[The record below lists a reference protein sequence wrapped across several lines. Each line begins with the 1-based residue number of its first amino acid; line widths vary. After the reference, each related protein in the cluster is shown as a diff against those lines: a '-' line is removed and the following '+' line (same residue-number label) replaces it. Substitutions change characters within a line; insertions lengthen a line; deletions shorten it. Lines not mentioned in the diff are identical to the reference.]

1 MIMYLHVSFW
11 LKMDPSKVPK
21 RFKSIAFSILFVL
34 YLLRLS
40 NDNAIQLLQE
50 RYDPSVCKSIF
61 NLYWCKIEQNLWML
75 FANCE
80 GF

>member
-40 NDNAIQLLQE
+40 NDNPIQGSNYRGDLFFIDVISTAIAT
-50 RYDPSVCKSIF
+50 DPPH
-61 NLYWCKIEQNLWML
+61 L
-75 FANCE
+75 
-80 GF
+80 